1 MNEREAWERDMN
13 ARAAAQAKDDDERA
27 AESRRRSAVVRP
39 YVILREAERV
49 VVRPLCRNSPRW
61 RTWHRRGDMDPLV
74 LATLGSKLDR
84 GGRAK
89 SERIRE
95 GPVDLSEIILPNG
108 RVRRPGRPAM
118 ALMHEASASGMREI
132 APHEWAKLKFDIRRG
147 ILDTPPSESF
157 VAFPPILDV
166 LINVEDLCREANVEI
181 AAKADDLASFVRKSI
196 AEGCTLSETEE
207 NPPPGTSREKIREL
221 WKTLGG
227 PTKQGLAGLENL
239 DADGGRIRRKCVFR
253 QV

>member
-39 YVILREAERV
+39 YVNLREAERV
-49 VVRPLCRNSPRW
+49 VVRLMPEF
-61 RTWHRRGDMDPLV
+61 
-74 LATLGSKLDR
+74 ATLADGMTETWIHGFGDAIR
-84 GGRAK
+84 WTEEDERRASAFGK
-89 SERIRE
+89 A
-95 GPVDLSEIILPNG
+95 VDLLEIILPAG
-108 RVRRPGRPAM
+108 RVRGLGRPAT
-118 ALMHEASASGMREI
+118 LMHEASASRMREI

-196 AEGCTLSETEE
+196 AEGCTLSETEK
-207 NPPPGTSREKIREL
+207 NPPPGPSRKKIRDL
-221 WKTLGG
+221 CKTLGG
-227 PTKQGLAGLENL
+227 PTKQGPRGP
-239 DADGGRIRRKCVFR
+239 RKNR
-253 QV
+253 AESAA